1 MRTPARSLLIALV
14 LTGCAAVPP
23 AASPP
28 LPGQQ
33 EFTGEVWTWDEQAS
47 TVTLRQGTKTV
58 RIQVAPEDLRG
69 LRLHEVVTVYG
80 VVAPG
85 TIEQVLLPPGRLVP
99 RGPVDR
105 AEMPGVVAAVDSGGT
120 VTVNAT
126 PGTLRVWLAEP
137 GTSPYKDGQR
147 VLVRVGV
154 QPLEIVPAKQG
165 EPPPTAPAP
174 AVGREPGEYAV
185 VQGRVT
191 GVDGIG
197 SLTVESPRGP
207 VTVWVPGGSRY
218 RVGDWVEVRTSVHPT
233 S

>member
-1 MRTPARSLLIALV
+1 MRTPARSLLLAVV
-14 LTGCAAVPP
+14 LTGCAAGPP
-23 AASPP
+23 AASQP

-33 EFTGEVWTWDEQAS
+33 AFTGEVWTWDEQAG

-58 RIQVAPEDLRG
+58 RVQIAPEDLRG

-105 AEMPGVVAAVDSGGT
+105 AEMPGVVEAIDPGGT
-120 VTVNAT
+120 VAVKAA
-126 PGTLRVWLAEP
+126 PGTLRLWLAEP
-137 GTSPYKDGQR
+137 GTRPYQDAQR

-154 QPLEIVPAKQG
+154 QPLEIVPTKKG
-165 EPPPTAPAP
+165 EPAPPAPAP
-174 AVGREPGEYAV
+174 EVGKEPGEYAV

-191 GVDGIG
+191 EVDGVG
-197 SLTVESPRGP
+197 SLTIESPRGP
-207 VTVWVPGGSRY
+207 VTVWVPGGTRY